1 MHSDVSYCIIV
12 TGASTCYK
20 EVDRHFRE
28 RFTFHNLCSQHCFWA
43 IIWFFMTLLLWM
55 GIVFALAFHAVM
67 TIGTILI
74 LCWVVPFFV
83 HVFACCLFRTWVSI
97 CHINALRTCPVI
109 NLSARMPG
117 PFARQHRHENIP
129 I

>member
-1 MHSDVSYCIIV
+1 MCRIVLLLQVPVPVIRKLIDTFVKDV
-12 TGASTCYK
+12 
-20 EVDRHFRE
+20 